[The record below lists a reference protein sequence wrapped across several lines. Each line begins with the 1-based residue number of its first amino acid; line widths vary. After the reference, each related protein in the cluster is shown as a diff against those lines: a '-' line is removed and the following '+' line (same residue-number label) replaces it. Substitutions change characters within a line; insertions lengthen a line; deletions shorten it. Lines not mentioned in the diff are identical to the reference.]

1 MLYLLAM
8 RKVLPITLLIAALAV
23 VGAESGVFSV
33 LKTTVLLGKQ
43 SDGLFLVSTNQLIHP
58 WGEQTVIPGR
68 PVDMAWDSARRFL
81 AVLNTRTLVLL
92 DGSTGAKLAAIEAH
106 NTSYGGIAFR
116 PGDRQLWASETTRT
130 GPDAILIAELSEAG
144 KPGTSKRIELKGHPL
159 PTGIAFSADGKRA
172 YVAMSRSN
180 TLAVI
185 DADSLAIVKESGG
198 GMAPF

>member
-68 PVDMAWDSARRFL
+68 PVDMTWDSARRFL

-92 DGSTGAKLAAIEAH
+92 DGSTGAKLADIETRA
-106 NTSYGGIAFR
+106 TSYAGIAFR
-116 PGDRQLWASETTRT
+116 PRDRQLWASETARN
-130 GPDAILIAELSEAG
+130 GPDGIAIAEISETG
-144 KPGTSKRIELKGHPL
+144 WPSK
-159 PTGIAFSADGKRA
+159 
-172 YVAMSRSN
+172 
-180 TLAVI
+180 
-185 DADSLAIVKESGG
+185 
-198 GMAPF
+198 